1 MKKYIVSIILV
12 ILLGMVP
19 PLLFAQQN
27 QTVPKTDTEVEKLKM
42 RVTDLEGKLQIVE
55 NVEKMELA
63 AKLAEAEARLIN
75 TEFDKLKL
83 ELKDSNQQWLTTWIL
98 IILAILSVVGYA
110 LWSRLTKKMDD
121 LIEDRI
127 ECTAIGN

>member
-1 MKKYIVSIILV
+1 MTQNKRVKNEKIYSKYNISDFIRDGSPSV
-12 ILLGMVP
+12 ICS
-19 PLLFAQQN
+19 AN

-110 LWSRLTKKMDD
+110 LWSRLTKKD
-121 LIEDRI
+121 
-127 ECTAIGN
+127 G